1 MVGKN
6 PSAARNQV
14 WKRMNEFTGYTGDKP
29 FSCLQC
35 DYWCSTSGHLKTHRI
50 TQHRTSSGLK
60 KHEITHTGDKPFSC
74 SICDYKCRYS
84 SQLKTHERTST
95 AQGATAKSLNQFI
108 WRSMK
113 EFTLVMNHSVARIV
127 TTNAQLQAIWKYIKE
142 PATLINLQLLS
153 VWLQMLNIR
162 PFEET

>member
-95 AQGATAKSLNQFI
+95 GEK
-108 WRSMK
+108 
-113 EFTLVMNHSVARIV
+113 TLHLPQVLLHI
-127 TTNAQLQAIWKYIKE
+127 LK
-142 PATLINLQLLS
+142 INS
-153 VWLQMLNIR
+153 
-162 PFEET
+162 FEEAWRNSHWYCDYKCSTSGHLNVHKRARNFDKPFSCSQCDFKHSTSGHLKRH